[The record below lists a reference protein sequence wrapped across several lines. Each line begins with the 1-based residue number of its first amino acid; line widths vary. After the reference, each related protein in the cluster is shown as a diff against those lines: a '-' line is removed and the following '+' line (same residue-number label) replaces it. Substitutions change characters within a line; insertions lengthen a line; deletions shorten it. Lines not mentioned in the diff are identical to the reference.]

1 MEFLIMV
8 ESHRSLRNA
17 LHCAHPKLAEHQAKN
32 TRKRGIAVRLRA
44 LRDARGLTQD
54 EVAAA
59 AGMTQSM
66 IARLEALTGPVPSL
80 QSIERYVDA
89 CGGHLALLISDKE
102 IDSEDAFGDAFA
114 KARGRIPADIDL
126 GIEVCQPPRNSRT
139 KA

>member
-1 MEFLIMV
+1 MANNYT
-8 ESHRSLRNA
+8 SLQTELRRV
-17 LHCAHPKLAEHQAKN
+17 HPDLAERQSKN
-32 TRKRGIAVRLRA
+32 ARKRGIAVRLRA

-66 IARLEALTGPVPSL
+66 IARLEAMSGPVPSL

-89 CGGHLALLISDKE
+89 CEGHFALLISDRE
-102 IDSEDAFGDAFA
+102 IDSEDAFRDAFA
-114 KARGRIPADIDL
+114 RARGRIPGDIDL
-126 GIEVCQPPRNSRT
+126 GIEDRQPPRNSSA

>member
-1 MEFLIMV
+1 MTNIANVLFWFSFLEVLIVNMKYTTLQT
-8 ESHRSLRNA
+8 ELR
-17 LHCAHPKLAEHQAKN
+17 CAHPTLAGRQAQN
-32 TRKRGIAVRLRA
+32 ARKRGIAVRLRA

-66 IARLEALTGPVPSL
+66 IARLEALSGSVPSL

-102 IDSEDAFGDAFA
+102 IRSKDDLSVED
-114 KARGRIPADIDL
+114 P
-126 GIEVCQPPRNSRT
+126 QSPQNS
-139 KA
+139 